1 MLDKHKIFHYKV
13 TKSSK
18 QVYISI
24 NRCREKGKRKHLVN
38 WTTKPCT
45 YSMCGKIQTAQLTE
59 AVTALCSVV
68 HVNKSFSSK
77 CFENVI
83 HRHAIPH
90 KVSPHG
96 HLATL
101 CTSLR
106 VTWHVNENF
115 HNNLV
120 TKQLCFSMTT
130 VVFKNR
136 LSSAVTWEQNAWCDR
151 DRCVSRK
158 RRYLCQGWRK
168 YAGIPLRHDKNSNPV
183 NKPWKQPKV
192 SFFRHFLQINSLLGG
207 SLVFEYTNWLPVTG
221 SALRCSP

>member
-1 MLDKHKIFHYKV
+1 M
-13 TKSSK
+13 
-18 QVYISI
+18 SI
-24 NRCREKGKRKHLVN
+24 NLSVPSDLKTSYTAMQFHTKFHL
-38 WTTKPCT
+38 
-45 YSMCGKIQTAQLTE
+45 MA
-59 AVTALCSVV
+59 
-68 HVNKSFSSK
+68 
-77 CFENVI
+77 
-83 HRHAIPH
+83 
-90 KVSPHG
+90 
-96 HLATL
+96 
-101 CTSLR
+101 TSLR
-106 VTWHVNENF
+106 YVQVFALHDMSTRISI
-115 HNNLV
+115 
-120 TKQLCFSMTT
+120 TQSCFSITT